1 MRGHSKNKNA
11 IFEKGVWYVNKN
23 KMRELEKEIRNTKSW
38 KRKRDLYKHL
48 KRLQKAE
55 YYATKND
62 KKQCKKSKNLQ
73 QKLRGVKCKL
83 FIKK

>member
-48 KRLQKAE
+48 RRLQKAE
-55 YYATKND
+55 YLEQNRY
-62 KKQCKKSKNLQ
+62 KKI
-73 QKLRGVKCKL
+73 QK
-83 FIKK
+83 

>member
-38 KRKRDLYKHL
+38 KRKRDLYNN
-48 KRLQKAE
+48 
-55 YYATKND
+55 TKY
-62 KKQCKKSKNLQ
+62 K
-73 QKLRGVKCKL
+73 
-83 FIKK
+83 

>member
-1 MRGHSKNKNA
+1 MRFLKRGCG
-11 IFEKGVWYVNKN
+11 IVNKN

-55 YYATKND
+55 YLEQNRY
-62 KKQCKKSKNLQ
+62 KKI
-73 QKLRGVKCKL
+73 QK
-83 FIKK
+83 